1 VAEEL
6 EIKVKADTGEA
17 VANLGKAEQA
27 VEEITAAAKEL
38 SKEGTEALK
47 DVGDEAK
54 KTAEELKKAAEEQRK
69 AAYAEGN
76 AERQRRGNI
85 RKKVNDAASGNAEEE
100 LAKLAP
106 GLDKTLGKFTSLLTV
121 VSKFT
126 AIFGA
131 AVAVGK
137 AFAAGIDAVSNSLEK
152 SARIEGEAIDRKI
165 RFDKALRLARDG
177 TIALGHSTEEMFA
190 NYDAYIAKLDRA
202 KKGMETNEEASRRYA
217 KAVEEVGR
225 AVKQAQDE
233 MSFKLVSPEEI
244 NGTMGSV
251 KALARGLNDIFAR
264 VFKDGGT
271 EEVIKWAK
279 ANEDGV
285 NKVIAVYKAYG
296 ATVPD
301 ELRRAKEALD
311 RDKSTT
317 EWVEREVAAY
327 DELEEAVR
335 KQREAQ
341 SAAINRTSKAPAEFK
356 HIQDAA
362 FGAAV
367 AAGELGTNLDN
378 VAAAVVATGGTM
390 TVGAPYM
397 IQYAQATREATQAL
411 LDMAVA
417 HKGLREEQAQ
427 ALEATKG
434 WTDYILTLKDGYE
447 SGTTS
452 LYNYVTALGAFKTQL
467 LQMFA
472 GAKGEAKESL
482 QAIIDL
488 INELVR
494 TAGAGGRE
502 TFSPGPLGD
511 LERAIRDA
519 NRNRGR

>member
-1 VAEEL
+1 MAEEL

-17 VANLGKAEQA
+17 VANLGKAEKA
-27 VEEITAAAKEL
+27 VGGVTREVKKLDETSSAAAKKGLGTEL
-38 SKEGTEALK
+38 SEGLNKTTGGFTKMLEAT
-47 DVGDEAK
+47 G
-54 KTAEELKKAAEEQRK
+54 
-69 AAYAEGN
+69 
-76 AERQRRGNI
+76 
-85 RKKVNDAASGNAEEE
+85 KV
-100 LAKLAP
+100 
-106 GLDKTLGKFTSLLTV
+106 TL
-121 VSKFT
+121 
-126 AIFGA
+126 IFGA
-131 AVAVGK
+131 AVAAGK
-137 AFAAGIDAVSNSLEK
+137 ALAAGIDAVAESLGK
-152 SARIEGEAIDRKI
+152 SLQRQMDAEARTIKFES
-165 RFDKALRLARDG
+165 ALRLAQKG
-177 TIALGHSTEEMFA
+177 TIDLGHSTEEMLK
-190 NYDAYIAKLDRA
+190 NYDAYVEKLRGAEDA
-202 KKGMETNEEASRRYA
+202 T
-217 KAVEEVGR
+217 R
-225 AVKQAQDE
+225 AVARAQNELKMALDDIGAAVSKAQKE
-233 MSFKLVSPEEI
+233 TSFALVSPDKVQEDIKAIEALGVGLENALKKAFEIGGEEERDRWAEA
-244 NGTMGSV
+244 N
-251 KALARGLNDIFAR
+251 KAAVEKVVETYTRLGREVPENIRAVSAAQDNAAAATEAWVQREVDAYDRLA
-264 VFKDGGT
+264 KET
-271 EEVIKWAK
+271 ER
-279 ANEDGV
+279 
-285 NKVIAVYKAYG
+285 
-296 ATVPD
+296 
-301 ELRRAKEALD
+301 RRAAED
-311 RDKSTT
+311 
-317 EWVEREVAAY
+317 AA
-327 DELEEAVR
+327 A
-335 KQREAQ
+335 
-341 SAAINRTSKAPAEFK
+341 NRTSKAPAEFK

-447 SGTTS
+447 SGTTT

-502 TFSPGPLGD
+502 TFSQGPLGD